1 MLKGE
6 HISVVIPAQNEQD
19 AIGLVVK
26 DLRNLLGEDGVT
38 PLIDCIMVCDNGSTD
53 NTVLCAEAEGA
64 TVVSQPI
71 PGYGIACL
79 TALQKLPPT
88 DIILF
93 VDGDH
98 SFYADQATA
107 LIGAIANGA
116 DLAIGSRTLGKQ
128 EKGALTPPQ
137 ILGNALASF
146 LIRVLWGVP
155 VTDLGPFRAIDARA
169 LDKINMQDRQFGWT
183 VEMQVKAAQYGFRIE
198 EYAVDTRRRIGVSKI
213 SGTLA
218 GSYGAAKG
226 ILGKIFVLWLQQRIA
241 SKKYSSTNI

>member
-1 MLKGE
+1 MLKGK

-26 DLRNLLGEDGVT
+26 DLRNLLAEDGLT

-53 NTVLCAEAEGA
+53 GTVLCAEAAGA
-64 TVVSQPI
+64 TVVSQAVA
-71 PGYGIACL
+71 GYGIACL
-79 TALQKLPPT
+79 TALKQLPPT
-88 DIILF
+88 DIVLF

-98 SFYADQATA
+98 SFYADQAIP
-107 LIGAIANGA
+107 LIRAIANGV

-169 LDKINMQDRQFGWT
+169 LDSINMQDKQFGWT
-183 VEMQVKAAQYGFRIE
+183 VEMQVKAAQHGFRIE

-213 SGTLA
+213 SGTLL

-226 ILGKIFVLWLQQRIA
+226 ILGKIFVLWLQQYLTSR
-241 SKKYSSTNI
+241 KSSATNI